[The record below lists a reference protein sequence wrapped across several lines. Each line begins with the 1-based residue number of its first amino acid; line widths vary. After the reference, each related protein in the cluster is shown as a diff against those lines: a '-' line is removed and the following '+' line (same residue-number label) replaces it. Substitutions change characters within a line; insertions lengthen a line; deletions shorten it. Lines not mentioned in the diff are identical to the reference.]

1 MKLETGVILHKIPRP
16 SKPLRGLKRYTS
28 TVLYMFNISCL
39 RHVHVS
45 GNYTM
50 RSTRQV
56 KLEE

>member
-1 MKLETGVILHKIPRP
+1 MRFLDHLNPLH
-16 SKPLRGLKRYTS
+16 GLKRYTR